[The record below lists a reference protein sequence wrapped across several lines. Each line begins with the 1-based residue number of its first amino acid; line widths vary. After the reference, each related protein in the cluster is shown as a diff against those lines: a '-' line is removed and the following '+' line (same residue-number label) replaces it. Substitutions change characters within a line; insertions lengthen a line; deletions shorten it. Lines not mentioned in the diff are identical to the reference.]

1 MGVAVSVISMEVCM
15 WQDRRS
21 PLHLSLWRG
30 HESVALCLME
40 QGANVNH
47 RDEVR
52 IFRICLFLKTV
63 HLITLLRQ
71 FFLGHPVPCSDIDVA
86 VSEELLLTATQ
97 HSHRFAAIIQ
107 VNLR

>member
-1 MGVAVSVISMEVCM
+1 MNLLLCV
-15 WQDRRS
+15 
-21 PLHLSLWRG
+21 LWSRVPTLTIAMKFVF
-30 HESVALCLME
+30 SAFV
-40 QGANVNH
+40 
-47 RDEVR
+47 
-52 IFRICLFLKTV
+52 FFLKTV

-97 HSHRFAAIIQ
+97 HNHRFAAIIQ

>member
-47 RDEVR
+47 RDEVC
-52 IFRICLFLKTV
+52 IFRICLFLKNSSSYYTFKTV
-63 HLITLLRQ
+63 FSRASCAL
-71 FFLGHPVPCSDIDVA
+71 
-86 VSEELLLTATQ
+86 
-97 HSHRFAAIIQ
+97 
-107 VNLR
+107 